1 MSLAIDV
8 EDAAWDAVPG
18 LEALTHRAVAATFA
32 AMTRD
37 LAQFDI
43 SILFTGDAAVAAIN
57 KQWRGKDYATTVL
70 SFPAEAMPVPAGEAR
85 PLGDIV
91 LAAGVVA
98 REAAEQGKTLPDHA
112 GHLIIHGLLHLL
124 GFDHETEAEAEA
136 MERLEAA
143 ILKGLDIS
151 DPYERQ

>member
-8 EDAAWDAVPG
+8 DDAAWDAVPG
-18 LEALTHRAVAATFA
+18 LEALTQKAAAAAFA
-32 AMTRD
+32 ALGKDETH
-37 LAQFDI
+37 FDI
-43 SILFTGDAAVAAIN
+43 SILFTGDAAIAALN
-57 KQWRGKDYATTVL
+57 REWRGKDYATNVL
-70 SFPAEAMPVPAGEAR
+70 SFPAEAMPMPAGEAR

-112 GHLIIHGLLHLL
+112 SHLIVHGLLHLL
-124 GFDHETEAEAEA
+124 GFDHETGDEAEA